1 MNPKART
8 FAHSGALEMITLRPM
23 GEPDSMPRRI
33 CAILEARGVVR
44 QARLVEATG
53 MRKGSV
59 SKYLAALA
67 AEGYVRRVNAIVTG
81 RGTMFEWARTAR
93 PLPETVGVSKR
104 EASIAELMRGVDAMV
119 RSAR

>member
-1 MNPKART
+1 
-8 FAHSGALEMITLRPM
+8 MITLRSM

-67 AEGYVRRVNAIVTG
+67 AAGYVRRVNAIVTG
-81 RGTMFEWARTAR
+81 RGTMFEWARTAL
-93 PLPETVGVSKR
+93 PLPETVGVSRKESAIR
-104 EASIAELMRGVDAMV
+104 ELVQGMDAMV